1 METAAGTL
9 LFTLNRKIINYKQ
22 STDAVISN
30 ISSNRACS
38 SIRMRYN
45 AQPFHERASYI
56 PAVSAI
62 SSGAEDIQV
71 SSSQCKDFSVTATSI
86 NDDKDIKMTV
96 EVSGVKTQAIFD
108 NVFSKMVADAQ
119 PIPGFRRVK
128 GGKTPNIPRD
138 ILLEVLGPS
147 KVYKQVIKKVINHAI
162 SEYVEKEGLIVSKDL
177 RIEQSFEDLEA
188 KFEPGDRFCFDA
200 VVVRVQ
206 ETK

>member
-62 SSGAEDIQV
+62 SSEDIQV